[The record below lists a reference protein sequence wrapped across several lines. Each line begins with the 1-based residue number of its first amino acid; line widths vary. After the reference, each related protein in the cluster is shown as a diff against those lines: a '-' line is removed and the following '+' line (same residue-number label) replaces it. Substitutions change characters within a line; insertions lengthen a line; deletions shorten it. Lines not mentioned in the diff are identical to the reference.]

1 MRIYGVAVAESY
13 KRKGI
18 ATFLLNRVL
27 EFAKRKGLQKI
38 TTKTIAGLVFYQRNG
53 FQVVGSNEKGEYLM
67 EKNNKYGILSVT
79 KMEQ

>member
-1 MRIYGVAVAESY
+1 MVAFINGMVGKSIMRIYGVAVAESY

-67 EKNNKYGILSVT
+67 EK
-79 KMEQ
+79 